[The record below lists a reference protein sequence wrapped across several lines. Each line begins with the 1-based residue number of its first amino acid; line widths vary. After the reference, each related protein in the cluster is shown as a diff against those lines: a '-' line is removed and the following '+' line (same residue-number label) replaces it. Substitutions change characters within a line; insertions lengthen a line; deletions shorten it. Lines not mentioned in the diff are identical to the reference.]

1 MEAAIG
7 RKRGVKCHRMNDPE
21 IPFWKQKSL
30 AELSP
35 QEWESLCDGC
45 ARCCLY
51 RLEDEDT
58 GEIYFTNVHCRLLD
72 TATGQCTDYPNR
84 SVRVPDCV
92 TITLKEL
99 ESPYWLPKSCAYRLL
114 AEGKDLP
121 DWHPLVSGDPQ
132 TVVTTG
138 QRVCDRTL
146 CEDEADSLENHLIDW
161 VE

>member
-1 MEAAIG
+1 M
-7 RKRGVKCHRMNDPE
+7 RRVPDVQWQPMNPPE
-21 IPFWKQKSL
+21 TPFWKKKSL
-30 AELSP
+30 AEMSP

-58 GEIYFTNVHCRLLD
+58 AEIYFTNVHCRLLD
-72 TATGQCTDYPNR
+72 TRTGRCTDYPNR
-84 SVRVPDCV
+84 STRVSDCV

-99 ESPYWLPKSCAYRLL
+99 EDPYWLPKSCAYRLL
-114 AEGKDLP
+114 AEGRDLP
-121 DWHPLVSGDPQ
+121 DWHPLVSGDPNS
-132 TVVTTG
+132 VVTSG

-146 CEDEADSLENHLIDW
+146 SEDEADDLENHLIDW

>member
-1 MEAAIG
+1 MRAMDTPDE
-7 RKRGVKCHRMNDPE
+7 
-21 IPFWKQKSL
+21 PFWKQKKL
-30 AELSP
+30 AEMSR

-58 GEIYFTNVHCRLLD
+58 REIHFTNVHCRLLD
-72 TATGQCTDYPNR
+72 TRTGRCTDYANR
-84 SVRVPDCV
+84 SERVPDCV

-99 ESPYWLPKSCAYRLL
+99 QDPYWLPASCAYRLL

-121 DWHPLVSGDPQ
+121 EWHPLVSGTPDS
-132 TVVTTG
+132 VVSTG

-146 CEDEADSLENHLIDW
+146 CEDDADDLQNHL
-161 VE
+161 VEWIK

>member
-1 MEAAIG
+1 MSPQ
-7 RKRGVKCHRMNDPE
+7 N

-30 AELSP
+30 AEMSRE
-35 QEWESLCDGC
+35 EWESLCDGC

-51 RLEDEDT
+51 RLEDADT

-72 TATGQCTDYPNR
+72 TGTGQCTDYPNR

-99 ESPYWLPKSCAYRLL
+99 EDPYWLPKSCAYRLL
-114 AEGKDLP
+114 AEGKELP
-121 DWHPLVSGDPQ
+121 EWHPLVSGDPG
-132 TVVTTG
+132 TVVSSG